1 MNILFFLKPKGESV
15 YIYDDETM
23 RQVLEKMEYHR
34 YSAIPMISRKTGA
47 YVGTITEGD
56 LLWDIKN
63 RCNLNLKA
71 AEEIEIH
78 NIKRHRD
85 NQPVS
90 ADADM
95 EDLISKVVQ
104 QNFVPVIDG
113 KKTFIGI
120 ITRREVITY
129 LSEQASHARLTETEQ
144 MLMANS

>member
-1 MNILFFLKPKGESV
+1 MNILFFLKPKGNIV
-15 YIYDDETM
+15 YIHDDETM

-34 YSAIPMISRKTGA
+34 FTAIPMISRETGA
-47 YVGTITEGD
+47 YMGTITEGD

-71 AEEIEIH
+71 AEDIVIRDL
-78 NIKRHRD
+78 KRHKD

-104 QNFVPVIDG
+104 QNFVPVIDS

-120 ITRREVITY
+120 ITRRDVISY
-129 LSEQASHARLTETEQ
+129 LLEQSRCSVRKGSQ
-144 MLMANS
+144 